1 MNAPAV
7 ISDIVI
13 LYNVHVLYCCEYTH
27 SAICIKYM
35 KHWLRPLAPPLL
47 QLLVGWCAPDGP
59 GQGGRSAGEVS
70 AVTGGVTTRQYHHHQ
85 QVRAA
90 N

>member
-35 KHWLRPLAPPLL
+35 KHWLRPLAPPLSCSYWLDGVLPMVLDREVGAQEKCL
-47 QLLVGWCAPDGP
+47 QLL
-59 GQGGRSAGEVS
+59 EELLL
-70 AVTGGVTTRQYHHHQ
+70 
-85 QVRAA
+85 A
-90 N
+90 NITNINK